1 MAPSELHR
9 RYAFVVTLDQ
19 DTELPPDTVRSL
31 IGALSHPLTERRRVP
46 EGWRGVSL
54 VQPLMETDPA
64 TVRTSISWIM
74 GGQGGVDPIT
84 APSAPF
90 TSGYAAREAFRAKGP
105 ICPKRCWT
113 LPRTGFSRTRC

>member
-1 MAPSELHR
+1 MPLWLL
-9 RYAFVVTLDQ
+9 LDQ

-31 IGALSHPLTERRRVP
+31 IAALSHPLTERRRVP

-74 GGQGGVDPIT
+74 GGQGGVDPYNST
-84 APSAPF
+84 QCPF
-90 TSGYAAREAFRAKGP
+90 YQRLCGQGSFQGKGAYMPEA
-105 ICPKRCWT
+105 ICWT
-113 LPRTGFSRTRC
+113 LPRAGFSRTRC